1 MALVGAA
8 KSDRVDRDRERH
20 HREKD
25 SYYDP
30 LYKRARLCRRI
41 FLCVLVALIFTG
53 IVFVLDVAGVVLTKD
68 TIHDKS
74 KGIAKLEFGP
84 AVSIFHGCHP
94 ILRWE
99 TISSDN
105 PFDSFGS

>member
-8 KSDRVDRDRERH
+8 KSDRVNRDRERH

-84 AVSIFHGCHP
+84 AVRIFMDVISIP
-94 ILRWE
+94 RWE
-99 TISSDN
+99 RIGSNN
-105 PFDSFGS
+105 PLDSFGS